1 VSLLSREK
9 SPDEFDVL
17 LHGSGDHIDAI
28 RGLHAQR
35 EAQRDQLY
43 RDHHEVYQQFE
54 HVRDELDI
62 LNSELHV
69 LTDHSVALDAS
80 FDKFG
85 YSARLRTTDSE
96 TASLNSN
103 NAEEKHKDRT
113 TNPLKFFRRPQIRQ
127 YFHKGLL
134 WRSSKPGEVA
144 SFELFID
151 LVYVGV
157 IDIIGETAAEHP
169 SGLSLLHFVISFCIG
184 WKIWSDMTSIINWFE
199 IEDIFQR
206 ICVAFYLYVASWL

>member
-1 VSLLSREK
+1 M
-9 SPDEFDVL
+9 L
-17 LHGSGDHIDAI
+17 LHGSGEHIEAI
-28 RGLHAQR
+28 RTLHATRQSER
-35 EAQRDQLY
+35 ESLFRN
-43 RDHHEVYQQFE
+43 HEDVYKQFE
-54 HVRDELDI
+54 HIRDELDV
-62 LNSELHV
+62 LNAELHV

-85 YSARLRTTDSE
+85 YSAHLRTTDDSE

-103 NAEEKHKDRT
+103 AEEKHRDRT
-113 TNPLKFFRRPQIRQ
+113 TNPLKFFKRPQVRQ

-157 IDIIGETAAEHP
+157 IDVIGEQAAEHP
-169 SGLSLLHFVISFCIG
+169 SGLSLLHFIITFCIG
-184 WKIWSDMTSIINWFE
+184 WKIWSDMTAIINWFD
-199 IEDIFQR
+199 IEDIWQR
-206 ICVAFYLYVASWL
+206 ICVAFYL

>member
-1 VSLLSREK
+1 
-9 SPDEFDVL
+9 
-17 LHGSGDHIDAI
+17 
-28 RGLHAQR
+28 
-35 EAQRDQLY
+35 
-43 RDHHEVYQQFE
+43 VYKKFE
-54 HVRDELDI
+54 HVRDELDV
-62 LNSELHV
+62 LNSELHI

-85 YSARLRTTDSE
+85 YSAHLRTTDSE
-96 TASLNSN
+96 TASINST
-103 NAEEKHKDRT
+103 AEEKHRDRT

-157 IDIIGETAAEHP
+157 IDHIGEKAAEHP
-169 SGLSLLHFVISFCIG
+169 SGLSLLHFVIAFSIG
-184 WKIWSDMTSIINWFE
+184 WKIWADVTAIINWFD
-199 IEDIFQR
+199 IDDIFQR
-206 ICVAFYLYVASWL
+206 ICVAFYL